1 MGRTGSESAFRRVW
15 FIPLWLG
22 PTARTRRDVRW
33 PLVVKIETL
42 RIVLPLVVGLLI
54 PLFYLGVY
62 LASAC
67 QRLRSLQERSLRSRS
82 NLLAKLDEHLGAVRA
97 GLDASAGPPSACES
111 AAAVRRSLEA
121 VRRLAGEAGDADERP
136 EGESLA
142 SALGELERALETWSA
157 GVEEEV
163 RRSFQG
169 ILQGGRALISLA
181 REHDEIVSQDRA
193 FRRALS
199 GRLAAALVRTPPRGE
214 RLAGRRG

>member
-1 MGRTGSESAFRRVW
+1 
-15 FIPLWLG
+15 
-22 PTARTRRDVRW
+22 
-33 PLVVKIETL
+33 LVVKIETL

-67 QRLRSLQERSLRSRS
+67 QRLRSLQERLFRSRS
-82 NLLAKLDEHLGAVRA
+82 NLLAKLEEHLGAVRA
-97 GLDASAGPPSACES
+97 SLDSSAGPPAACES
-111 AAAVRRSLEA
+111 AAAVRRSMEA
-121 VRRLAGEAGDADERP
+121 LRRLAGEAGDADEPP

-181 REHDEIVSQDRA
+181 REHEEIVSQDRA